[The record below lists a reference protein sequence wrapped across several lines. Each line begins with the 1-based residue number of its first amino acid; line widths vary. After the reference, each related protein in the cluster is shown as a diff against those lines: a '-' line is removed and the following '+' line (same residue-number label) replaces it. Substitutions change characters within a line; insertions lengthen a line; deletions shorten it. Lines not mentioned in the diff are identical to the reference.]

1 MMHTAMKITIMLVAL
16 ILCRT
21 GLSDDELF
29 SPDRSCQHIAAAKH
43 YLSEGNFFW
52 AAVVLREAQ
61 ASCDCELCV
70 QEAEVLQRLCE
81 AMAIEMLLAQP
92 HAERA
97 AWNQEWPT
105 ESATL
110 EVAPKPIVA
119 TLERER
125 NRLEEPPLLLKRDAS
140 ERPLLIDSTN
150 AGISD
155 CKFLE
160 LTLLNSMSEDISLVQ
175 SESAETSSPEQDDHF
190 TAESSTDK
198 RPSQSVVS
206 PTTVAGREVLESNQ
220 NEESVSS
227 MNIRLLVDYLVYGLL
242 GGLLAREVARL
253 FLYRLKPWGNCY
265 QDDLKGKVDCNEY
278 DGRAD
283 IFAGIVLEVDCNE
296 YDGRDDIFAGIVHE
310 NVNAQKAVRSRNSI
324 ASKS

>member
-1 MMHTAMKITIMLVAL
+1 MMHTAMKITMMLVAL

-29 SPDRSCQHIAAAKH
+29 SRDKSCQHIAAAKH
-43 YLSEGNFFW
+43 YLSEGNFFR
-52 AAVVLREAQ
+52 AAVVLKEAQ

-81 AMAIEMLLAQP
+81 AMAIEMMLAQP

-97 AWNQEWPT
+97 AWNQKQPT
-105 ESATL
+105 ETATL
-110 EVAPKPIVA
+110 EVAPKPIDGAIPA
-119 TLERER
+119 TSEREG
-125 NRLEEPPLLLKRDAS
+125 NRLQEPPLLLKRDAS

-150 AGISD
+150 AEVSD

-160 LTLLNSMSEDISLVQ
+160 LTLPNSMSEDIRLVQ
-175 SESAETSSPEQDDHF
+175 SESEETSSPEQDDHF
-190 TAESSTDK
+190 TAESSTGK
-198 RPSQSVVS
+198 RPSQSAVS
-206 PTTVAGREVLESNQ
+206 TTTVASREALKSSQ
-220 NEESVSS
+220 NEESASS

-253 FLYRLKPWGNCY
+253 FLYRLKPWGGCY
-265 QDDLKGKVDCNEY
+265 QEDLKGKVDCNEY

-283 IFAGIVLEVDCNE
+283 IFAGIVLE
-296 YDGRDDIFAGIVHE
+296 

-324 ASKS
+324 ESKSETI